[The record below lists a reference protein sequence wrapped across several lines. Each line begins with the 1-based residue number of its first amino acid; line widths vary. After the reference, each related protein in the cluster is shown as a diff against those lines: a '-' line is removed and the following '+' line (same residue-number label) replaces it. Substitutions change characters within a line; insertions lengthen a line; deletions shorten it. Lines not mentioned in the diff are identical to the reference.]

1 MSVNRRTQ
9 EDRSSTTR
17 AALVAAAR
25 PLFAE
30 RGFAGVG
37 TEEIVRAA
45 GVTRGALYHQFTD
58 KTELFAAVYET
69 IQEEVSAGLDARI
82 GAAEAADALELMR
95 MGAAAWLVAAA
106 DPEVQRVAV
115 LDAPAV
121 LGWERWREI
130 GMRHGMGLVEGVLAH
145 AIETGVIAPQPVAP
159 LAHVLIGALDEAAL
173 YIARAEE
180 PERAREEMTAVV
192 DRLVAGLAA

>member
-9 EDRSSTTR
+9 EDRSATTR

-25 PLFAE
+25 PLFAK
-30 RGFAGVG
+30 RGFGGVG

-45 GVTRGALYHQFTD
+45 GVTRGALYHQFAD
-58 KTELFAAVYET
+58 KTELFAAVYEAVE
-69 IQEEVSAGLDARI
+69 QEIAAGLDSRI

-95 MGAAAWLVAAA
+95 MGAAAWLEAAA
-106 DPEVQRVAV
+106 DPEVQRVV
-115 LDAPAV
+115 LLDAPAV

-130 GMRHGMGLVEGVLAH
+130 GMRYGMGLVEGVLAH
-145 AIETGVIAPQPVAP
+145 AIDTGVIPSQPVAP

-173 YIARAEE
+173 YVARSEE
-180 PERAREEMTAVV
+180 PQRAREEMTAVV